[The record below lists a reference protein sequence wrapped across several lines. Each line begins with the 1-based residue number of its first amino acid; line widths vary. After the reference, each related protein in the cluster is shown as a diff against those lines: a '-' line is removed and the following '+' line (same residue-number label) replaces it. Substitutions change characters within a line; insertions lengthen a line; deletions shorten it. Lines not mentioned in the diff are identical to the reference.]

1 MYKKSEQKNENLEF
15 KKNGSISLDSLTNQ
29 QSMNEHL
36 INKISDISA
45 KTTFGKFYNV
55 LGPKSFN
62 RTEPSFGGPLAIVPP
77 SADNLADMLT
87 ASADSNGLPNLGFR
101 IVVPD
106 PRQLS
111 RSNDCFNSH

>member
-1 MYKKSEQKNENLEF
+1 M
-15 KKNGSISLDSLTNQ
+15 
-29 QSMNEHL
+29 
-36 INKISDISA
+36 
-45 KTTFGKFYNV
+45 
-55 LGPKSFN
+55 
-62 RTEPSFGGPLAIVPP
+62 PP

>member
-1 MYKKSEQKNENLEF
+1 MKILEL
-15 KKNGSISLDSLTNQ
+15 KKNGNISLDSLTYQ

-36 INKISDISA
+36 INKISDISD

-55 LGPKSFN
+55 LGPKSLN
-62 RTEPSFGGPLAIVPP
+62 IGRSQALVDLWLLVPP
-77 SADNLADMLT
+77 SADNLADMLA

-101 IVVPD
+101 VVVPD

-111 RSNDCFNSH
+111 RSNDCFISH

>member
-1 MYKKSEQKNENLEF
+1 MKILEF
-15 KKNGSISLDSLTNQ
+15 NKNGSISLDSLPNQ

-36 INKISDISA
+36 INKISDISD

-62 RTEPSFGGPLAIVPP
+62 TTEPSFGGPLAIVPP